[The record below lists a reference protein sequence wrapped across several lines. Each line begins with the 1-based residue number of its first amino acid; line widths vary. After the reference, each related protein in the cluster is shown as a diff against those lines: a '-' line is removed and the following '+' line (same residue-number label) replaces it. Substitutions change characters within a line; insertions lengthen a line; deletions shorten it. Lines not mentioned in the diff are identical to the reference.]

1 MYELASSQK
10 VHGTFGTV
18 YKRFICLAYN
28 DGLWRFVEEL
38 QHLLVFIMMHYAE
51 DDSPPQ
57 ITSYRNGSYGSSLFS
72 FFSFILFR
80 LSLVGCSVSIIQLLG
95 LKSDTLLHQSSITKI
110 SCRQCLGPALVV
122 GTKSPSRTGSRTM
135 ASSKKNQCRNENS
148 EPLPFFA

>member
-18 YKRFICLAYN
+18 YKRFIGLAYN
-28 DGLWRFVEEL
+28 DGHWRFVEEL

-95 LKSDTLLHQSSITKI
+95 LKSDTLLHQ
-110 SCRQCLGPALVV
+110 
-122 GTKSPSRTGSRTM
+122 
-135 ASSKKNQCRNENS
+135 
-148 EPLPFFA
+148 